1 MMCFSFAKIKQKKP
15 MKLCGP
21 ILMEKNMTHHVLE
34 LFPVFEGVCF
44 FAVLIASHPSSYLSV
59 FLAAKRSEGS

>member
-1 MMCFSFAKIKQKKP
+1 MFFVCQNKAKKTDET
-15 MKLCGP
+15 LWTHFDG
-21 ILMEKNMTHHVLE
+21 KNMTHHVLE
-34 LFPVFEGVCF
+34 LFPAFERVCF